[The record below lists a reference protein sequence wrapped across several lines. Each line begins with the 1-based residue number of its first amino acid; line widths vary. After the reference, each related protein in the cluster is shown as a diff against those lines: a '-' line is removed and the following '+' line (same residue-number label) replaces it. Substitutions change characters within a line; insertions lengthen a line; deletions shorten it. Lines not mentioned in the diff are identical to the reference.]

1 MPGGRPPKPT
11 ALKILQG
18 TARRDRLNDR
28 EPDARVITRLPS
40 PPPELTERAA
50 RMWREYGREAIH
62 AGLLT
67 ALSLPC
73 LRRRCIAYDDYET
86 ARELV
91 ARSGMVL
98 TAKGGSGVYLNPA
111 FNAKSMASKEMHR
124 CEVEFGMT
132 PASATKV
139 KIANPKQLDLFGK
152 LFEGDAN
159 VDYSL
164 PPDDE
169 ALN

>member
-1 MPGGRPPKPT
+1 
-11 ALKILQG
+11 
-18 TARRDRLNDR
+18 
-28 EPDARVITRLPS
+28 
-40 PPPELTERAA
+40 
-50 RMWREYGREAIH
+50 
-62 AGLLT
+62 
-67 ALSLPC
+67 
-73 LRRRCIAYDDYET
+73 
-86 ARELV
+86 
-91 ARSGMVL
+91 MVL
-98 TAKGGSGVYLNPA
+98 IAKGGSGVYLNPA